1 MIVWAKGAGFSPMA
15 SQTLSS
21 RPPRFRP
28 GPAAQLLAVLGGA
41 LALALYAVGP
51 DRLLA
56 QIEGDRGIP
65 PVASSTDI
73 EVGGIEVNV
82 TGDTAT
88 EAREEG
94 WKIAQRK
101 AWEKLGGPKMA
112 DGQLESLVSAIVID
126 KEMIGPKRYVAT
138 LGVVFDRTKAGQYV
152 VNSMGGGLGR
162 SHSAP
167 MLVIP
172 ILQSGGVR
180 QVFEV
185 KGPWQKAWAGFQTA
199 ASPIDYVRPI
209 GSGGDSLLVTA
220 GQSGRRS
227 RGWWRTVLD
236 QFGAA
241 DVLVPIASLERQWPG
256 GPVKGTFTARYGAD
270 NTYLASFTLTAKDEA
285 AIPDMFG
292 EALVRLDR
300 LYAGALAD
308 GLLRPDPTLTAEQ
321 QAFDAALG
329 ALRAALLKDLPKQ
342 PGETADKTDSA
353 TPDAQPSAA
362 PTQAV
367 TATITVQFDSPDA
380 AAVDAALGS
389 VRGAPGVQGASTTS
403 IAIGGTSVMRVTVSG
418 GIDALASALRARGW
432 QVSVGSNA
440 LSIRR

>member
-1 MIVWAKGAGFSPMA
+1 MA
-15 SQTLSS
+15 LQTLSL
-21 RPPRFRP
+21 RTPRFLP
-28 GPAAQLLAVLGGA
+28 GPAAQLLCVLGGA

-82 TGDTAT
+82 TGDTAS

-138 LGVVFDRTKAGQYV
+138 LGVVFDRAKAGQYV

-185 KGPWQKAWAGFQTA
+185 KGAWQKAWAGFQTA

-209 GSGGDSLLVTA
+209 GSGGDSLLVNA
-220 GQSGRRS
+220 GQAGRRS
-227 RGWWRTVLD
+227 RGWWRVVLD

-241 DVLVPIASLERQWPG
+241 DVLSPVARLERQWPG
-256 GPVKGTFTARYGAD
+256 GPVKGTFTARYGPD
-270 NTYLASFTLTAKDEA
+270 NTRIASFTLDAKDEA
-285 AIPDMFG
+285 GIPDMFG
-292 EALVRLDR
+292 EALVRMDR
-300 LYAGALAD
+300 IYAGALAD
-308 GLLRPDPTLTAEQ
+308 GLLRPDPTLSAEQ

-329 ALRAALLKDLPKQ
+329 ALRAALLKDAPKAKLDEVGTTQ
-342 PGETADKTDSA
+342 KSEGDKPA
-353 TPDAQPSAA
+353 AEPSAA
-362 PTQAV
+362 PSQAA
-367 TATITVQFDSPDA
+367 TATISVQFDSPDA

-389 VRGAPGVQGASTTS
+389 VRGAPGVQGAATTS

-432 QVSVGSNA
+432 QVSVGSGA